1 MSQEKKKHKIK
12 TDVQPAD
19 LQAFSASP
27 SEQPVSIESDLTA
40 EIPVEDLPG
49 GPQPDL
55 SSDPTPVPVEEA
67 EFVSP
72 PEAAEGQPE
81 GEAIP
86 AVEQAIAAAEQS
98 SSPDLP
104 PEPLTAAPILPAA
117 AAVAEPVQAGFS
129 RSAVVGLLIFGN
141 LLTLILALV
150 IGLGVLANLNDG
162 ALQFALPSDLP
173 PLEQHISGLE
183 ASLQQVKNDQ
193 DAIRSRLDNLEA
205 LSDRVGAVERQN
217 AQTQEDLKGQ
227 AAEIEILSSQA
238 ISLTN
243 KIGTVAESVTEIEG
257 QVTELQT
264 ASSRYQ
270 QFLDGLAQL
279 LANILP
285 EGK

>member
-1 MSQEKKKHKIK
+1 MSQDKKKHKIK
-12 TDVQPAD
+12 TDVQPTD

-27 SEQPVSIESDLTA
+27 SEQPVSIEAEQTA
-40 EIPVEDLPG
+40 EIPVEVLPS

-55 SSDPTPVPVEEA
+55 SSDPTPAPVEEA
-67 EFVSP
+67 ELVSP
-72 PEAAEGQPE
+72 PESAEVQPE
-81 GEAIP
+81 AEAIP
-86 AVEQAIAAAEQS
+86 AVEQAVAAAEQLS
-98 SSPDLP
+98 SSDLP
-104 PEPLTAAPILPAA
+104 PEPLTAAPVLPAA
-117 AAVAEPVQAGFS
+117 AAAVEPVQTGFT
-129 RSAVVGLLIFGN
+129 RSAVIGMLIFGN

-173 PLEQHISGLE
+173 PLEQRISGLE
-183 ASLQQVKNDQ
+183 ASLRQVKNDQ
-193 DAIRSRLDNLEA
+193 DAIRSRLDNLES

-217 AQTQEDLKGQ
+217 AQAQEDLKGQ

-279 LANILP
+279 LANVLP